1 MSLEAT
7 SATDDIMA
15 PRLLLFIS
23 GQGGQEEG
31 MRRLKG
37 EHLLSGTGLLTWERN
52 PPYWLEL
59 SFMDPSCGRGH
70 WELGCV
76 SAYLVDQRNQS
87 SGAFRRVEV
96 SKPAVSSWL

>member
-1 MSLEAT
+1 MWGWFLLVSPEAT

-15 PRLLLFIS
+15 PRLLLFIL

-37 EHLLSGTGLLTWERN
+37 EHLLSGTGLLTWERK

-59 SFMDPSCGRGH
+59 YFMDPSCGRGH

-76 SAYLVDQRNQS
+76 CLPR
-87 SGAFRRVEV
+87 GPEK
-96 SKPAVSSWL
+96 SKQWSFQEGGSE